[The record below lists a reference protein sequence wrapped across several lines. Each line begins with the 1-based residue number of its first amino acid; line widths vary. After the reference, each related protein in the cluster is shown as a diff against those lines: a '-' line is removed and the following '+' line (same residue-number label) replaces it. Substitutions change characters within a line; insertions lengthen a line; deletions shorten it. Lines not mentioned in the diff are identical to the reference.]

1 MTATVAEKRVN
12 KYRPRRTT
20 IFLLISA
27 AMILL
32 LCNLA
37 EEDSPD
43 FYGDGRYGP
52 SFSIG
57 TFAWQGWPYACL
69 RRGATFDDPAGKWH
83 YSTWRIWTEVDEFCP
98 LMAIANLGIGCILLA
113 VTGISIETW
122 LRVRRPPH
130 WWSLSIVD
138 ILAGFFVVSIALA
151 IAGWHWREYRRE
163 LAIVKKLEAEQYPPL
178 IRWESANLSWKRHLR
193 SILGRRSFDRAIE
206 VSIVDSEQLRHI
218 SQLSKVKV
226 IDLSLTWPSK
236 SHLAE
241 LEKLESL
248 EALVIID
255 PQGAGPNIQLP
266 YLPNL
271 RGLNLWGAAFDG
283 PGLENVPKLEH
294 FEATNTWLD
303 DGDIEKLSQLHRLR
317 KLRMLRGCR
326 FSESGLAKLRAALPN
341 CEIETE
347 LKPLFE

>member
-1 MTATVAEKRVN
+1 VTAPVTATRRS
-12 KYRPRRTT
+12 KYRLRSTT
-20 IFLLISA
+20 IFLLIPA
-27 AMILL
+27 VLTLI

-43 FYGDGRYGP
+43 FKHGGRFGP

-57 TFAWQGWPYACL
+57 SFTWQGWPYACL
-69 RRGATFDDPAGKWH
+69 RRGATFDDATSKWH
-83 YSTWRIWTEVDEFCP
+83 CSMWRIWNEVDEFHP
-98 LMAIANLGIGCILLA
+98 LIAAANLGIAGILLA

-130 WWSLSIVD
+130 WWSWSIVD

-151 IAGWHWREYRRE
+151 IAGWHWREHRRE
-163 LAIVKKLEAEQYPPL
+163 LAIVKKLEAEQYPPS
-178 IRWESANLSWKRHLR
+178 IQWQSANLSWQRHLR
-193 SILGRRSFDRAIE
+193 SILGMRSFDRAIE
-206 VSIVDSEQLRHI
+206 VSLVESEQLRPV
-218 SQLSKVKV
+218 SQLRKVRV
-226 IDLSLTWPSK
+226 IDLSLAWPSK

-255 PQGAGPNIQLP
+255 PQGAGPTIQLP
-266 YLPNL
+266 YLSNL
-271 RGLNLWGAAFDG
+271 RGLNLWGTAFDG
-283 PGLENVPKLEH
+283 RGLENVPNLEH

-317 KLRMLRGCR
+317 KLRMLGGCR

-347 LKPLFE
+347 LKSFH